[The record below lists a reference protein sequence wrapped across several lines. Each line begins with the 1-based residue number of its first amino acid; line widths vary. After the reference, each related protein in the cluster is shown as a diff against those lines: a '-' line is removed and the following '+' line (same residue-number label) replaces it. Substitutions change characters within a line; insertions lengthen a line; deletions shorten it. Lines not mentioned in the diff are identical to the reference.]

1 MLRTGESE
9 NTGDTPNQWVPEKIL
24 LNANNFT
31 DEGGVYLAT
40 VERNSDE
47 LEIPIT
53 NTGIGIAMTSEKV
66 IAIFELLEQADNS
79 LSKSTKA
86 RGSAYLSLRR

>member
-9 NTGDTPNQWVPEKIL
+9 NTGDTPNQWVPDKIL

-53 NTGIGIAMTSEKV
+53 NTGIAMTSEKV

-86 RGSAYLSLRR
+86 RGSAYLSRRR